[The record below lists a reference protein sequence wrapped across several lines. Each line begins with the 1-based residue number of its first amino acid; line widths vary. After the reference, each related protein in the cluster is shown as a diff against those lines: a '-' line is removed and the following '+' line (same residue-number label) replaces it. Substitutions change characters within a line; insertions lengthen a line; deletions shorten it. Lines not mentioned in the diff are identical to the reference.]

1 MLFGRDGL
9 ATLNISFEKMDPKA
23 IEYQKKVQRTWRSQS
38 SPEGEDV
45 SMALASQS
53 ECEREAHTDAN
64 VPGAWKAVQV
74 ACLSVE
80 NDADAAAHRP
90 PVTA

>member
-1 MLFGRDGL
+1 M
-9 ATLNISFEKMDPKA
+9 APKA
-23 IEYQKKVQRTWRSQS
+23 IEYQKKVQRTWRR
-38 SPEGEDV
+38 PDGEDV

-53 ECEREAHTDAN
+53 ECERKVHTDAN

-90 PVTA
+90 PATA